1 MEQTLLILGIL
12 GIFTGFIAVMYHMKT
27 RTFTPAYKDTMIQ
40 DQKATI
46 DFLKKQVQQL
56 NGRIG
61 NIKAKQIVEI
71 ETAPGEDPKQ
81 SIMEIVES
89 VKDNVDP
96 RLQKLLNNPKAMD
109 FLINMGMGLHKK
121 YPKEV
126 EGFVSQFLPSVP
138 GIVKGASDLT
148 QPAPVQGL

>member
-12 GIFTGFIAVMYHMKT
+12 GIFTGFIATMYHMKT
-27 RTFTPAYKDTMIQ
+27 RTFTPAYKDTMIE
-40 DQKATI
+40 DQKVTI

-61 NIKAKQIVEI
+61 NIKARQITEI
-71 ETAPGEDPKQ
+71 ETDPGEDPKQ

-138 GIVKGASDLT
+138 GIVKKVSDLKESSSM
-148 QPAPVQGL
+148 PRL